1 MFALY
6 NTVSKKFFRLEGE
19 YHNCYEVNTFIEAK
33 TFKDKKDAYYQNCLI
48 KGNYIVIDMNKAKE
62 LNILL

>member
-33 TFKDKKDAYYQNCLI
+33 TYKNKKDAEYQNCLI
-48 KGNYIVIDMNKAKE
+48 KGNYIIIDLVQAKE
-62 LNILL
+62 MNILL